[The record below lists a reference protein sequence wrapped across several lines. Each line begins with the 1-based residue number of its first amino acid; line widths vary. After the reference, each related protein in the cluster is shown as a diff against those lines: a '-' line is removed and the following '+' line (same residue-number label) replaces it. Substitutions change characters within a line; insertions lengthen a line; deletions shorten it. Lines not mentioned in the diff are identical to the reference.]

1 MWGTKAQTHQ
11 QETRAD
17 KLPAQPPVQAGA
29 LADHFFN
36 VVTESVHSWNIW
48 RYFDTFERHVL
59 RISKQCKDSRWL
71 KYHCGVIF
79 NKPLQFLL
87 HHSFFFFQLTWL
99 YFFLFYFF
107 IHAWKASLTEKEY
120 VQTHCQVFSTAQCIY
135 PEDSGTKDH
144 SGQRSKVPLSSYE
157 DGGKKDPPSRRLD
170 LSGLPRSGPTKV
182 VQYADP
188 TWGRS

>member
-87 HHSFFFFQLTWL
+87 HHSFFFPAHLAL
-99 YFFLFYFF
+99 LFF
-107 IHAWKASLTEKEY
+107 ILFFYSCLEGISHWKGICPDTLPGI
-120 VQTHCQVFSTAQCIY
+120 Q
-135 PEDSGTKDH
+135 H
-144 SGQRSKVPLSSYE
+144 SSMYLSRGQRNKRPQWPEVKGSSQQLWGWGE
-157 DGGKKDPPSRRLD
+157 K
-170 LSGLPRSGPTKV
+170 RSAKP
-182 VQYADP
+182 
-188 TWGRS
+188 